1 MKLNNFSAMELSEPK
16 VKLQAC
22 RCYVNHIIRN
32 KCNDA
37 LLYFMIYKINVSSV
51 LMFVVFKF
59 IFRFKTSKVIQLQC
73 CINLTCTLNHKNY
86 NKLI

>member
-1 MKLNNFSAMELSEPK
+1 MMNKHYFSAMVLSEPK

-32 KCNDA
+32 KRNDA
-37 LLYFMIYKINVSSV
+37 LLYFMIYKINVSSS

-59 IFRFKTSKVIQLQC
+59 IFRFEDIKGYSIAIL
-73 CINLTCTLNHKNY
+73 LFLLLNHF
-86 NKLI
+86 I